1 MSEADK
7 IIKSLRDS
15 GKKVEEFYMN
25 NKTSDNN
32 VANIEENIKTI
43 KNLLQMLEN
52 GFLTE
57 EMCPI
62 PSWDPT
68 PKYAAALKYI
78 LAELEQKDKRIQE
91 LEEKLLDMIQGTE
104 IINKETPEYVKENY
118 IPKQAV
124 MDELNRHKFAYEEFN
139 KMYDN
144 THYED
149 DEKRASDF
157 YMIVTEDRIVQ
168 VLQELLETK

>member
-1 MSEADK
+1 MS
-7 IIKSLRDS
+7 
-15 GKKVEEFYMN
+15 
-25 NKTSDNN
+25 NKTSDEN

-78 LAELEQKDKRIQE
+78 LAELEQKDKRIQK
-91 LEEKLLDMIQGTE
+91 LEEESE
-104 IINKETPEYVKENY
+104 ILEFQNKQVENY
-118 IPKQAV
+118 AEELKKYNKTVSDRMVEYKKNSIPKQVV
-124 MDELNRHKFAYEEFN
+124 MDKIKENKQILDKTNDGNLRERLYIENGIMKEL
-139 KMYDN
+139 
-144 THYED
+144 
-149 DEKRASDF
+149 
-157 YMIVTEDRIVQ
+157 
-168 VLQELLETK
+168 LQEEENDANKL